1 MILLAVETS
10 GHEGSIAILAD
21 GADADRMRAPVSAD
35 GLDNEL
41 ASVAESAGVVII
53 EQRLQTSGRRHAQT
67 LVGDAGEL
75 LQRYGID
82 PAEINAVAVS
92 IGPGSFTGLR
102 IGLTFAKT
110 FAWANHALL
119 TAVDT
124 LQAIAQRAPRA
135 IPVVTAIIDAQR
147 GELFA
152 AEYTWNPDAAVRE
165 RAGAIQVRTV
175 AELDPEFP
183 LSGPVL
189 LKRGTE
195 LSAQFQM
202 LSEELWSPTAAVIA
216 ELGHRQ
222 ILAGVTCDGTLL
234 EPVYIRRSYAEE
246 KPR

>member
-21 GADADRMRAPVSAD
+21 GADADRLRAPVSAD
-35 GLDNEL
+35 GLDKKL
-41 ASVAESAGVVII
+41 ASVTESAGVVII

-75 LQRYGID
+75 LQRYSIE
-82 PAEINAVAVS
+82 PSEISAVAVS

-110 FAWANHALL
+110 FAWANNARL

-152 AEYTWNPDAAVRE
+152 AEYTWNPDAVVRE
-165 RAGAIQVRTV
+165 RVAAVQVRSV
-175 AELDPEFP
+175 EELNSEFP

-189 LKRGTE
+189 AKRGPE
-195 LSAQFQM
+195 LTAQFQL
-202 LSEELWSPTAAVIA
+202 LSEEFWSPTAAVVA
-216 ELGHRQ
+216 ELGYRQ
-222 ILAGVTCDGTLL
+222 VLAGVTCDGTLL

-246 KPR
+246 KSR